1 MKKWLK
7 CPCFYACSTLLSSS
21 RSPLSKEFPMI
32 SWQSILG
39 AGVQHTDG
47 TQKWTVEQASL
58 FLGHPEEQQRRKSS
72 CGQNLKQCIWCSLYS
87 EGKMARGAIINQ
99 LMAAVNGLLSNLRTH
114 STSCPGTQTAEGK
127 GEDKVQFA
135 SHCWTVSQQSRLVE
149 TNGQRWGEA
158 RLLFTKPLTLRE
170 CL

>member
-7 CPCFYACSTLLSSS
+7 CPCFHACSTLLSPSS
-21 RSPLSKEFPMI
+21 SPLSEEFPMI

-47 TQKWTVEQASL
+47 TVERASL
-58 FLGHPEEQQRRKSS
+58 FLGHPEKQQRRKSFY
-72 CGQNLKQCIWCSLYS
+72 GQNLKQCIWCSLYS
-87 EGKMARGAIINQ
+87 EGKTARGAIINQ
-99 LMAAVNGLLSNLRTH
+99 LLAAVSGLLSNLRTH

-127 GEDKVQFA
+127 GKDTVQFA

-158 RLLFTKPLTLRE
+158 RLLFTKPLTLHE
-170 CL
+170 CF